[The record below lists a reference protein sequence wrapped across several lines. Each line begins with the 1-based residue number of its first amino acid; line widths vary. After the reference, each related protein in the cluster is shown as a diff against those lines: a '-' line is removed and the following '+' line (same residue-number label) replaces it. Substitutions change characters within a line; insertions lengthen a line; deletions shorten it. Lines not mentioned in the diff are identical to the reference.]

1 MTAAEKYADIIN
13 LPGPQHDE
21 LFLRRHPRMP
31 LSQRAKI
38 FSPFA
43 ALEGYG
49 QAIQNK
55 NILYEPRR
63 ELDPEERD
71 ALNTRLR
78 RLAQLARN
86 GKAVRENPITVKVE
100 YFSVCTDSWNDA
112 YGKDGLYKTLTGRLL
127 RVDGVNQ
134 EITIEDRTIPFD
146 DIYRIRRVAAA

>member
-55 NILYEPRR
+55 NVLYEPRR
-63 ELDPEERD
+63 ELDPEERE
-71 ALNTRLR
+71 ALSHRLT
-78 RLAQLARN
+78 RLAQLTKNSRS
-86 GKAVRENPITVKVE
+86 VREHPTTVKVE
-100 YFSVCTDSWNDA
+100 YFSVCTDSWNNA
-112 YGKDGLYKTLTGRLL
+112 FGRDGLYKTLTGLL
-127 RVDGVNQ
+127 RRVDPVNQ
-134 EITIEDRTIPFD
+134 EITIEDRTIPFG
-146 DIYRIRRVAAA
+146 DIYRIERSA

>member
-13 LPGPQHDE
+13 LPGPQRDE
-21 LFLRRHPRMP
+21 LFLRQHPRMP

-43 ALEGYG
+43 ALAGYD

-55 NILYEPRR
+55 NVLYEPRR

-71 ALNTRLR
+71 ALDNRLR

-86 GKAVRENPITVKVE
+86 GRSIRENPTTVKVE
-100 YFSVCTDSWNDA
+100 YFSVCTDPWNDA
-112 YGKDGLYKTLTGRLL
+112 YGKEGLYKTLTGLL
-127 RVDGVNQ
+127 RRVDPISQSLQIGD
-134 EITIEDRTIPFD
+134 EIIPFD
-146 DIYRIRRVAAA
+146 DIYRIRRVAA

>member
-13 LPGPQHDE
+13 LPGPQHSE

-38 FSPFA
+38 FKPFA
-43 ALEGYG
+43 ALEGFD
-49 QAIQNK
+49 QAVRNK
-55 NILYEPRR
+55 DIPYEPRR
-63 ELDPEERD
+63 ELDPEEKE
-71 ALNTRLR
+71 ALNLRLS

-100 YFSVCTDSWNDA
+100 YFEVCTDRWNDA
-112 YGKDGLYKTLTGRLL
+112 YGRDGLYKTLTGRLC
-127 RVDGVNQ
+127 RVDPVRQ
-134 EITIEDRTIPFD
+134 EIIIEDRIIPFD

>member
-38 FSPFA
+38 FKPFA
-43 ALEGYG
+43 ALEGYE
-49 QAIQNK
+49 QAVRNK
-55 NILYEPRR
+55 DVLYEPRR

-71 ALNTRLR
+71 ALSRRLS

-100 YFSVCTDSWNDA
+100 FFVVCSDSWNDA
-112 YGKDGLYKTLTGRLL
+112 FGKEGLYKTLTGLL
-127 RVDGVNQ
+127 RRVDTVNQ
-134 EITIEDRTIPFD
+134 EIAIGDIVIPFD
-146 DIYRIRRVAAA
+146 DIYRIRRVAEA

>member
-13 LPGPQHDE
+13 LPGPPHDE

-38 FSPFA
+38 FKPFA
-43 ALEGYG
+43 ALEGYE
-49 QAIQNK
+49 QAVRNK
-55 NILYEPRR
+55 DIPYEPRR
-63 ELDPEERD
+63 ELDPEERE
-71 ALNTRLR
+71 ALSHRLS

-86 GKAVRENPITVKVE
+86 GKAVRESPITVKVE
-100 YFSVCTDSWNDA
+100 YFEVCTDSWNDS
-112 YGKDGLYKTLTGRLL
+112 YGREGLYKTLTGRLL

-134 EITIEDRTIPFD
+134 EITIEDSTISFD

>member
-38 FSPFA
+38 FAPFA

-49 QAIQNK
+49 QAIRNK
-55 NILYEPRR
+55 NVLYEPRR
-63 ELDPEERD
+63 DLDPEERE
-71 ALNTRLR
+71 ALNHRLS

-86 GKAVRENPITVKVE
+86 GKAVRENPVTVKVE
-100 YFSVCTDSWNDA
+100 YFEVCTDSWNDA
-112 YGKDGLYKTLTGRLL
+112 YGREGLYKTLTGRLL
-127 RVDGVNQ
+127 RVDGINQ
-134 EITIEDRTIPFD
+134 EIAIGDMVIPFS